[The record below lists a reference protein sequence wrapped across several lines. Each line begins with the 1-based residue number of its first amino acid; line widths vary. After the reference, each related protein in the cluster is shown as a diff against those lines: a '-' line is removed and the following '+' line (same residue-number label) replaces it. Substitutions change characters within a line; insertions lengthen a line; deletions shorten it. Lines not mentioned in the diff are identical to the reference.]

1 MTDQGN
7 SITSLKLLH
16 MNYQEKKFELPTLV
30 DLSPESITGHL
41 ALYSGYVKNF
51 NALMAAQEE
60 LLKDSEKNALA
71 LSEIVRRLSFEFDG
85 MRMHEYYFSQWE
97 RGAQPITT
105 GSALAEAINR
115 QYGSFE
121 SFIGRVR
128 GVALMRGVGWSVV
141 YWDTQFGCFHIGWV
155 SEQHQGHFATLPVIL
170 ALDVWE
176 HAFVAQYGTTGK
188 APYIDAFFKNLNW
201 AVLEERFDK
210 CANRRE

>member
-1 MTDQGN
+1 MT
-7 SITSLKLLH
+7 
-16 MNYQEKKFELPTLV
+16 YQEKKFELPTLI

-51 NALMAAQEE
+51 NALNASLEE
-60 LLKDSEKNALA
+60 LLVDSEKNAHA
-71 LSEIVRRLSFEFDG
+71 ISEIVRRLSFEFDG

-97 RGAQPITT
+97 VGPQALSSE
-105 GSALAEAINR
+105 SALSEAINR

-121 SFIGRVR
+121 QFVLRVR
-128 GVALMRGVGWSVV
+128 GVGLMRGVGWAVV
-141 YWDTQFGCFHIGWV
+141 YWDRQYGCFHIGWV
-155 SEQHQGHFATLPVIL
+155 SQQHEGHFATLPIIL

-201 AVLEERFDK
+201 LAIEGRFDRAASQK
-210 CANRRE
+210 I